1 MSISLEDRS
10 ILYVSA
16 SYEQVMGY
24 PIERSGAGSRIFK
37 QVVHPDDLAMT
48 LEKRHQA
55 TEEWPISSTASFC
68 PMAGSAGCTG
78 VRGCS
83 TTARAAGGRQRQCAR
98 HYTAKRGGGS
108 LARQRGDV
116 SIPGGKLGF
125 DNLLIDADGRYL
137 YLNTIAA
144 MPFGGDPD
152 ALVGKSVYDL
162 FPAQEADDVLAD
174 VQWVIQSEKGMV
186 LEPQVTIGDRTCWFR
201 TSIQPVRDSDGVPY
215 AALLHASDIT
225 ERKLVE
231 QEIHRQNAIL
241 QQSHDLIALSD
252 LDGVITYI
260 NQGGADMAE
269 VGDPQPGS
277 RAQVDRSPSTR
288 RRLPHHV

>member
-1 MSISLEDRS
+1 MYRSLVESSDSTIS
-10 ILYVSA
+10 
-16 SYEQVMGY
+16 
-24 PIERSGAGSRIFK
+24 
-37 QVVHPDDLAMT
+37 
-48 LEKRHQA
+48 
-55 TEEWPISSTASFC
+55 
-68 PMAGSAGCTG
+68 
-78 VRGCS
+78 
-83 TTARAAGGRQRQCAR
+83 
-98 HYTAKRGGGS
+98 
-108 LARQRGDV
+108 
-116 SIPGGKLGF
+116 
-125 DNLLIDADGRYL
+125 LIDADGRYL

-269 VGDPQPGS
+269 VGDPQLILGRKLTDFHPPEDA
-277 RAQVDRSPSTR
+277 RRIMEVHPRS
-288 RRLPHHV
+288 H